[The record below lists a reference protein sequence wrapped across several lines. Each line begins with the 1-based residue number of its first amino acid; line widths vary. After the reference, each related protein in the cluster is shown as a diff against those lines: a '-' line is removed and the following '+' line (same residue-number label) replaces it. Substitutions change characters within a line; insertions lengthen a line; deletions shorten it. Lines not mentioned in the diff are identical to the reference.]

1 MSEELEQQIRRTL
14 ESLDQA
20 VPPQALPT
28 ASQAWSRLQFRLAYR
43 RRQAPYT
50 SQAGTLLT
58 ALYVLLFLVWFTW
71 SGWLSASLLVVL
83 GAAVGASV
91 GLLLHASR
99 IFRN

>member
-20 VPPQALPT
+20 VPPQALQT
-28 ASQAWSRLQFRLAYR
+28 ASQAWSGLQFRLAYR
-43 RRQAPYT
+43 RRKAPYT

-58 ALYVLLFLVWFTW
+58 ALYVLSFLVWFTW

-91 GLLLHASR
+91 GLLLQASR
-99 IFRN
+99 LFRS